1 MEYTSIRELLST
13 TAHDYLKQR
22 IKRPIYRKRALD
34 WLSYASSDILFY
46 SRPSEKD
53 RNSKEVVLVKDLIQ
67 YSASDILKYRQMGK
81 LTIDAMKEALALND
95 LKFGMHSHE
104 VEALLADDVLYNGLE
119 LADKFTIGL
128 KSLLRGNEDGG
139 LYIPLGKGIIPGYEC
154 TLNIKKV

>member
-1 MEYTSIRELLST
+1 
-13 TAHDYLKQR
+13 
-22 IKRPIYRKRALD
+22 
-34 WLSYASSDILFY
+34 
-46 SRPSEKD
+46 
-53 RNSKEVVLVKDLIQ
+53 
-67 YSASDILKYRQMGK
+67 MGK

-139 LYIPLGKGIIPGYEC
+139 LYIPLEKRIIPGYEC